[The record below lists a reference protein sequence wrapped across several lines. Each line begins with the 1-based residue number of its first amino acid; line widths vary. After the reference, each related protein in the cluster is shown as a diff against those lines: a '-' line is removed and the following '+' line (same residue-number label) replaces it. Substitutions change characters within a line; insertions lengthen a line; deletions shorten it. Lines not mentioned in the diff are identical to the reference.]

1 MELLERN
8 HCVVSGRE
16 DLEALYSFKN
26 FPVFM
31 GCVEHPEEEDIR
43 AEMNWW
49 ISRSTGSLQLN
60 PLIPL
65 EVLYSASHGSGSTG
79 RLWQQHHKAFAE
91 FLLRYNVKN
100 ALEIGAG
107 HGVLVKNYISL
118 VPEAHWTIVEPNPA
132 IKPQKNINVIRGIFD
147 HRFSPDS
154 KIDAIVHS
162 HVLEHVYEPMEFM
175 TAIGRV
181 LRVGQMHLF
190 AVPRLEVML
199 ERKYTN
205 CINFEH
211 TVFLTEP
218 FIEFLLEVN
227 GFKVIEKS
235 YFLDDHSIFYA
246 TQKQNSNSVSKA
258 VPNQNEKNKKLFN
271 DYILFHHDLIIDLH
285 KKINDYKGKVYLFG
299 GHVFSQY
306 LIGFGLDVNKIE
318 CILDNDPAK
327 QGKRLY
333 GTSLMVRSPKILAG
347 DKDPV
352 VILRSGVYNQEI
364 KEDLTDNINPKVI
377 FWE

>member
-1 MELLERN
+1 MELIERN
-8 HCVVSGRE
+8 HCVISGKE
-16 DLEALYSFKN
+16 DLELLYSFRN
-26 FPVFM
+26 FPVFL
-31 GCVEHPEEEDIR
+31 GCVDHPQEEDIG
-43 AEMNWW
+43 EDMNWW

-65 EVLYSASHGSGSTG
+65 EILYSQSHGSGSTG
-79 RLWQQHHKAFAE
+79 RLWQQHHGEFAE
-91 FLLRYNVKN
+91 FLFKHKVRN

-107 HGVLVKNYISL
+107 NGILAKNYMNMVSD
-118 VPEAHWTIVEPNPA
+118 VDWTIVEPNPA
-132 IKPQKNINVIRGIFD
+132 IEPQKNIHVIRGIFD
-147 HRFSPDS
+147 NNFSLDRQ
-154 KIDAIVHS
+154 IDAIIHS
-162 HVLEHVYEPMEFM
+162 HVLEHVYSPMEFF
-175 TAIGRV
+175 TAIDRF
-181 LRVGQMHLF
+181 LSIGQMHLF
-190 AVPRLEVML
+190 SVPRLEVML

-211 TVFLTEP
+211 TIFLTEP
-218 FIEFLLEVN
+218 FIEFLLDAN

-246 TQKQNSNSVSKA
+246 AQKQNSNRGTEA
-258 VPNQNEKNKKLFN
+258 VPNQYEKNKRLFN
-271 DYILFHHDLIIDLH
+271 DYILFHQDLIADLR
-285 KKINDYKGKVYLFG
+285 KKINSYKGKVYLFG

-306 LIGFGLDVNKIE
+306 LLGFGLDENKIE

-333 GTSLMVRSPKILAG
+333 GTSLLVRSPKILASE
-347 DKDPV
+347 KDPV

-364 KEDLTDNINPKVI
+364 KEDITGNVNPKVI